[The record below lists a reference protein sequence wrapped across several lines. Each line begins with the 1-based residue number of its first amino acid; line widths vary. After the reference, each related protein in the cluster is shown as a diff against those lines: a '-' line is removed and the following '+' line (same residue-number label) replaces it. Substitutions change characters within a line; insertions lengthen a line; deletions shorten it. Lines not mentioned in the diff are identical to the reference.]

1 MASVKYVLSAGCT
14 ATVLMAGGSSMSAPP
29 PVEAFGNLPA
39 IANVHISP
47 DGTHFSAI
55 EPVNGREAVL
65 VFEIHP
71 GPGSKPSVFAVPDA
85 TATDSRWVSNDRL
98 ICYFYQNKFLFGSGQ
113 TDLTQRSHA
122 VSVSISGK
130 PAVTL
135 LKGSN
140 VYFYNSST
148 SAVSGVNA
156 DDPTAAYVLAYKVTQ
171 VTGQMSRFGRD
182 EATLDL
188 YRVNVENND
197 LSDVAS
203 GSKYTTS
210 WVVDGHG
217 KAAAR
222 IDENTSQKREEIY
235 LNDNGRFR
243 QAATFDISNGWIAN
257 AEGLTVDG
265 SAIVLSEYGNRNT
278 FGLDGLAAAGGTAP
292 TELFSNPTYDID
304 TAITD
309 PWTDRV
315 VGAAYSAD
323 KSEYHYFD
331 AMLAKRQK
339 SLEAALPG
347 QSVTISSWD
356 RKGER
361 YLITAEDPHNP
372 PGIYL
377 YTPAD
382 GHLEY
387 LMSAYPSLQASDL
400 GDMKAYPY
408 KARDGLDIHAYLTVP
423 PGRALHNLPVVVF
436 PHGGPQERDQIGFDW
451 WAQFMA
457 SRGYAVFQPNF
468 RGSTGY
474 GVKFRDAGD
483 RQWGRKMQDDI
494 TDGVQKLIADG
505 VADPKRICIVGA
517 SYGGYAA
524 LAGVTFTPDL
534 YACAISYA
542 GISDVP
548 AMLGSELRNADDNSA
563 LAAYERQHVGNR
575 VTDLRMLQDVSP
587 ALHAD
592 QVKVPVLLLHS
603 TNDLTVSVDQSKE
616 EAAALHQH
624 GRGVRFIELPG
635 DDHYLKLQDARLAV
649 LRETEAF
656 LAAYIGH

>member
-1 MASVKYVLSAGCT
+1 MNTISRVLWAILSVSAICSAASA
-14 ATVLMAGGSSMSAPP
+14 AP
-29 PVEAFGNLPA
+29 PVEAFGSLPA
-39 IANVHISP
+39 ISDVHLSP
-47 DGTHFSAI
+47 DGVHFSAI
-55 EPVNGREAVL
+55 EPVNGRQAVL

-71 GPGSKPSVFAVPDA
+71 GPNSKPAIYSVPDA

-98 ICYFYQNKFLFGSGQ
+98 ICYFYQNKFLFGSTQ
-113 TDLTQRSHA
+113 QDLTQRAHA

-130 PAVTL
+130 PAITL

-140 VYFYNSST
+140 IFLYNAST
-148 SAVSGVNA
+148 ATVSGINA
-156 DDPTAAYVLAYKVTQ
+156 DDPTAAYITAYKVTQ
-171 VTGQMSRFGRD
+171 VTSQMSRLGRE

-188 YRVNVENND
+188 YRVNVENNS

-203 GSKYTTS
+203 GSKYTLA
-210 WVVDGHG
+210 WVMDGHG
-217 KAAAR
+217 QAAAR
-222 IDENTSQKREEIY
+222 IDENTSEKREEIY
-235 LNDNGRFR
+235 LKDNGSFR
-243 QAATFDISNGWIAN
+243 QAATFDISQGWIAN
-257 AEGLTVDG
+257 AEGLTADG
-265 SAIVLSEYGNRNT
+265 SALVVSEYGNRDT
-278 FGLDGLAAAGGTAP
+278 FGLDSLAIAGGTTP

-304 TAITD
+304 TVITD

-315 VGAAYSAD
+315 VGATYVAD

-331 AMLAKRQK
+331 AILAKRQK

-361 YLITAEDPHNP
+361 YLVTAEDPHNS

-387 LMSAYPSLQASDL
+387 LMSAYPSLQPSDL

-408 KARDGLDIHAYLTVP
+408 KARDGLDIHAYLTAP
-423 PGRALHNLPVVVF
+423 PGQALHKLPLVVF
-436 PHGGPQERDQIGFDW
+436 PHGGPQARDQIGFDW

-468 RGSTGY
+468 RGSSGY
-474 GVKFRDAGD
+474 GAKFRDAGD

-505 VADPKRICIVGA
+505 IADPKRICIVGA

-524 LAGVTFTPDL
+524 LAGATFTPDL

-542 GISDVP
+542 GVSDVA
-548 AMLGSELRNADDNSA
+548 AMLGTDLRNASDNSA
-563 LAAYERQHVGNR
+563 LAAFMRTHVGNR
-575 VTDLRMLQDVSP
+575 VTDLKMLQDVSP

-603 TNDLTVSVDQSKE
+603 DNDLTVSVDQSKE
-616 EAAALHQH
+616 EAAALQKY
-624 GRGVRFIELPG
+624 GRPVRFVEIPG
-635 DDHYLKLQDARLAV
+635 DDHYLKLQDARLTV

-656 LAAYIGH
+656 LAAHIGH